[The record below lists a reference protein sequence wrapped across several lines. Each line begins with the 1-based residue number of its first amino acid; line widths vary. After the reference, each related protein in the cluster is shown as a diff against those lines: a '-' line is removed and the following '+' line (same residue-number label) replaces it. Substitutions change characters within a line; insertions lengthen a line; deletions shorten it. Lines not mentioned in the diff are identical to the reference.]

1 MIYNK
6 IKWEPSETIF
16 KIGDF
21 GIHYFSLM
29 FVIAFTLGY
38 YLMKRMFNKE
48 NISEEFIE
56 PLLVYVVF
64 STLIGARLGE
74 VFFYNWDYYSNHL
87 IEILLPIREKE
98 NGGFLF
104 GLLNIIIF
112 LFLLKPILII
122 IKEKILKVPI
132 LLQFLT

>member
-21 GIHYFSLM
+21 GINYYSLM
-29 FVIAFTLGY
+29 FVLAFTIGY

-48 NISEEFIE
+48 KISEEFIE

-64 STLIGARLGE
+64 STLIGARLSG
-74 VFFYNWDYYSNHL
+74 V
-87 IEILLPIREKE
+87 
-98 NGGFLF
+98 
-104 GLLNIIIF
+104 
-112 LFLLKPILII
+112 
-122 IKEKILKVPI
+122 
-132 LLQFLT
+132 

>member
-16 KIGDF
+16 RIGDF
-21 GIHYFSLM
+21 GIHYYSLM

-38 YLMKRMFNKE
+38 YLMKRIFNKE

-56 PLLVYVVF
+56 PLLVYIVF

-104 GLLNIIIF
+104 GLLKNYEFIGFRGLASHGASIGIILGLYIYQ
-112 LFLLKPILII
+112 K
-122 IKEKILKVPI
+122 KI
-132 LLQFLT
+132 